1 MNVDEDL
8 DKLLDNLPFFIQENL
23 YNHPNKD
30 KLIEVVMD
38 LGRRPEARFTTGPE
52 FLSQKIISWQDID
65 YTTKRISK
73 FSNDNR
79 AGIERTLHRISCMRN
94 RQFLINGLTCRVGR
108 AIFGTISVIRDLLEL
123 G

>member
-38 LGRRPEARFTTGPE
+38 LGPALKHVLRQVLNSYHRKLFHG
-52 FLSQKIISWQDID
+52 KILTIQ
-65 YTTKRISK
+65 R
-73 FSNDNR
+73 
-79 AGIERTLHRISCMRN
+79 
-94 RQFLINGLTCRVGR
+94 NGLVSLVMIIVQ
-108 AIFGTISVIRDLLEL
+108 ALNEHYIESVACEIDNF
-123 G
+123 